1 MKKILLLIT
10 VLAFTFG
17 HSNAQTKEGTA
28 AAAKGGP
35 PVLKAVW
42 SPETLKPGAVW
53 RIYLEAEDPDGD
65 LKDIATEL
73 SYAPATF
80 SKFYFTEIKE
90 GQRKYV
96 KGYVFTRTALS
107 TKIIGERFRLKLA
120 VRDQNDTKSEV
131 VEVILKFSRKSGDE
145 LPAEWQDAAE
155 SKLGGIFPEA
165 FRDIVGK
172 MENSSGFR

>member
-1 MKKILLLIT
+1 MKKWFVAIAFLLLT
-10 VLAFTFG
+10 NG
-17 HSNAQTKEGTA
+17 HVMAQSKEDTS
-28 AAAKGGP
+28 AKGSS
-35 PVLKAVW
+35 PVLEGVW

-90 GQRKYV
+90 GERKYV

-107 TKIIGERFRLKLA
+107 MKIIGERFRLKLA

-131 VEVILKFSRKSGDE
+131 VEVILKFSRKGGDE
-145 LPAEWQDAAE
+145 LPAKWQDAAE
-155 SKLGGIFPEA
+155 NKLGGIFPDA
-165 FRDIVGK
+165 FRNVVSRMD
-172 MENSSGFR
+172 SGGGR